1 MNEYVFSLALSYFK
15 EKKSNYILSE
25 LKEML
30 GYGNAHFEELIFKL
44 ISEEYIA
51 YTDDLLCIT
60 SKGIKFLIANDQIDN
75 VLESE
80 KLLMKHIKPEN
91 ALSIDTPYVPTKFE
105 KKYNK

>member
-1 MNEYVFSLALSYFK
+1 M
-15 EKKSNYILSE
+15 
-25 LKEML
+25 ML
-30 GYGNAHFEELIFKL
+30 GYGNAQFEELIFKL

-51 YTDDLLCIT
+51 YKDDLLCIT
-60 SKGIKFLIANDQIDN
+60 SKGIKFLIANDQTDS

-91 ALSIDTPYVPTKFE
+91 ALPIDTPYVPTKFI